1 VINTGAIVIHIR
13 YLDGLAI
20 ERVVKIQLKF
30 EYILL
35 YVPTLMAWHRS
46 NENVIKIGDKLTS

>member
-1 VINTGAIVIHIR
+1 MINTGAIVIHIR

-30 EYILL
+30 AYILL
-35 YVPTLMAWHRS
+35 YVPILMAWHRP
-46 NENVIKIGDKLTS
+46 NENATNIGDKLTS